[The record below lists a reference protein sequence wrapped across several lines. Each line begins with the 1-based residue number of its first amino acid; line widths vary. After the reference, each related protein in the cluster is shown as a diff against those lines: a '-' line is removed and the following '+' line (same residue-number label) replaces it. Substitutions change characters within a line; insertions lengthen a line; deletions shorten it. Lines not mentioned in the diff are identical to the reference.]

1 MNSFVILSGKGTS
14 SRGLTLFVTA
24 VLPKPPI
31 CAIKLGHGRSSTDVM
46 RALLA
51 WVRRTRDST
60 DAAPLNPVGRW
71 SWPARAFLITHGKEK
86 RKKKTN
92 SFVFSCKEDIVR
104 GLTRFV
110 TAALPKPP
118 ICAVK
123 LEHRTSRTDVVNV
136 LVAALSCSVVFKVTD
151 PPSRG
156 AVVRG
161 FGIYGPASG
170 GVRNFPPRSVTPDF
184 WLKEQLV
191 RT

>member
-1 MNSFVILSGKGTS
+1 MENK
-14 SRGLTLFVTA
+14 
-24 VLPKPPI
+24 
-31 CAIKLGHGRSSTDVM
+31 
-46 RALLA
+46 
-51 WVRRTRDST
+51 
-60 DAAPLNPVGRW
+60 
-71 SWPARAFLITHGKEK
+71 KE
-86 RKKKTN
+86 KKTN

-123 LEHRTSRTDVVNV
+123 LGHRTSRTDVVNV

-184 WLKEQLV
+184 CYKSIHQEIDF
-191 RT
+191 